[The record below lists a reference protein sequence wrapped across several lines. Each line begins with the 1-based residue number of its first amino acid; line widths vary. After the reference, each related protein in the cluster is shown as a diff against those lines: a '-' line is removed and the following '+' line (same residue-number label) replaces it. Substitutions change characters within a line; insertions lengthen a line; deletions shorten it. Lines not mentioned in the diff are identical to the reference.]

1 VSTVVSRVVS
11 DRTSWHEAR
20 AIAAAATALPY
31 ESITLELC
39 VGRSLAHDV
48 VAEIAVPHFASSAMD
63 GWVVCGDGPW
73 TLVRNQLE
81 PGTARTIVTGGLVPD
96 GATAV
101 LRSESGMVVDGVLRS
116 THADEPRAGQHL
128 RLAGT
133 EAVAGETL
141 ISTGATL
148 NPAHIALAASAGLD
162 ELWVLPVSAVTLVL
176 TGDEIVTSGLPGPGF
191 VRDTF
196 SIQLPQLVGM
206 LGARVADVTRIGDD
220 LESTVM
226 ALRESTTPLVI
237 TTGGTGTSDA
247 DHVRLALV
255 ALGAR
260 FLIDGIAMRP
270 GGPTALASLPDG
282 RLVLALPGN
291 PLAAMVALISIGEP
305 LCAALSGRSP
315 RPLRAVEGIDVSG
328 TVGSTRVEPYEL
340 VDGRVTLSRWRGA
353 GMMRGLANASGLL
366 VVPEGGIIE
375 GEVAETVALPW

>member
-1 VSTVVSRVVS
+1 MSRVAS

-48 VAEIAVPHFASSAMD
+48 VAEIAIPHFTSSAMD

-73 TLVRNQLE
+73 ALALVDDQLE

-101 LRSESGMVVDGVLRS
+101 LRSESGTVVDGMLRS
-116 THADEPRAGQHL
+116 TRANEPRTGQHL

-133 EAVAGETL
+133 EAAAGETL
-141 ISTGATL
+141 ILTGTTL
-148 NPAHIALAASAGLD
+148 NPAHIALVASVGID
-162 ELWVLPVSAVTLVL
+162 ELWVFPVSAVTLVL
-176 TGDEIVTSGLPGPGF
+176 TGDEIVTSGIPAPGF

-196 SIQLPQLVGM
+196 GIQLPQLVGM
-206 LGARVADVTRIGDD
+206 LGARVSDVTRIGDD
-220 LESTVM
+220 LESTVV

-247 DHVRLALV
+247 DHMRLALV

-260 FLIDGIAMRP
+260 FLINGIAMRP

-291 PLAAMVALISIGEP
+291 PLAAMVAVISIGEP
-305 LCAALSGRSP
+305 LIAALSGRAP

-328 TVGSTRVEPYEL
+328 TEGSTRVEPYAL
-340 VDGRVTLSRWRGA
+340 VDGRVTFSHWRGS
-353 GMMRGLANASGLL
+353 GMMRGLANARGLL

-375 GEVAETVALPW
+375 GEVAETLALPW